1 MHTPV
6 HRAETYKSI
15 VQEAKMLTVVCA
27 WCGKVKKSGAWFYS
41 DVDVTALNTTHGIC
55 PACAERMF
63 QEAMRGVSLMV

>member
-1 MHTPV
+1 
-6 HRAETYKSI
+6 
-15 VQEAKMLTVVCA
+15 MLTVVCA